1 MSSTRDDKRTR
12 IFPGMMVTFTTKGY
26 DARLFMLGLMVMSTV
41 ASCGVCKP
49 KPVIEYRDSVRVEY
63 RDRIV
68 HDTATFEIPV
78 IVEKNVTRDTSS
90 HLENPYAK
98 SDAVVS
104 DGFLW
109 HSLESIPQTIEV
121 PVEVPVTDTL
131 IIEKEAQVI
140 EKEVE
145 TKLSWW
151 QGFRIDAFWWLVLA
165 LVLTNI
171 KSILKFLKVII

>member
-1 MSSTRDDKRTR
+1 MEKRPVKVT
-12 IFPGMMVTFTTKGY
+12 PGMVFNVVGY
-26 DARLFMLGLMVMSTV
+26 DARLLLLALTLQATL
-41 ASCGVCKP
+41 ASCGICKP
-49 KPVIEYRDSVRVEY
+49 KPVIEYRDSIRVEY

-104 DGFLW
+104 NGLLW
-109 HSLESIPQTIEV
+109 HSLESKPQTIYI

-131 IIEKEAQVI
+131 IVEKEAQTIYV

-145 TKLSWW
+145 KKLTWW
-151 QGFRIDAFWWLVLA
+151 QSFRIDAFWWLILA
-165 LVLTNI
+165 LILTNI
-171 KSILKFLKVII
+171 KTILKFLKVII

>member
-1 MSSTRDDKRTR
+1 MEKRSVKVT
-12 IFPGMMVTFTTKGY
+12 PGMVFNVVGY
-26 DARLFMLGLMVMSTV
+26 DARLLLLALTLQATL
-41 ASCGVCKP
+41 ASCGICKP

-98 SDAVVS
+98 SDAVIS

-109 HSLESIPQTIEV
+109 HSLESIPQTIEA
-121 PVEVPVTDTL
+121 PVEVHVTDTL

-140 EKEVE
+140 KKEVE
-145 TKLSWW
+145 MKLSWW
-151 QGFRIDAFWWLVLA
+151 QEFRIDAFWWLVLA
-165 LVLTNI
+165 LILTNI

>member
-1 MSSTRDDKRTR
+1 MEKRVKLN
-12 IFPGMMVTFTTKGY
+12 PGPVVFHVVRY
-26 DARLFMLGLMVMSTV
+26 DSRLLMLAMLLMPGI
-41 ASCGVCKP
+41 ASCGICKP
-49 KPVIEYRDSVRVEY
+49 QPQIEYRDSIRVEY

-78 IVEKNVTRDTSS
+78 IIEKNVTRDTSS

-121 PVEVPVTDTL
+121 PVEIEVHDTTY
-131 IIEKEAQVI
+131 IEKHAETVDV
-140 EKEVE
+140 EKPVE
-145 TKLSWW
+145 KPLTWW
-151 QGFRIDAFWWLVLA
+151 QGLRIDAFWWLVLA
-165 LVLTNI
+165 LILTNI
-171 KSILKFLKVII
+171 KTILKWLSIL

>member
-1 MSSTRDDKRTR
+1 MEKRVKLK
-12 IFPGMMVTFTTKGY
+12 PGPVVFHVVGY
-26 DARLFMLGLMVMSTV
+26 DSRLLMLAMLLMPGI
-41 ASCGVCKP
+41 ASCGICKP
-49 KPVIEYRDSVRVEY
+49 QPQIEYRDSIRVEY

-78 IVEKNVTRDTSS
+78 IIEKNVTRDTSS
-90 HLENPYAK
+90 HLENPYAQ

-121 PVEVPVTDTL
+121 PVEIEVHDTTY
-131 IIEKEAQVI
+131 IEKHAETVYV
-140 EKEVE
+140 EKPVE
-145 TKLSWW
+145 KPLTWW
-151 QGFRIDAFWWLVLA
+151 QGLRIDAFWWLVLA

-171 KSILKFLKVII
+171 KTILKWLRIL